1 MPATGL
7 HDIVETAVAAGSFST
22 LAAALKAA
30 GLVDALKG
38 PGPFTVFAPNDDAFA
53 KLPAGTVD
61 GLLKDIPK
69 LTAILRYH
77 VVSGMYA
84 SSDVKA
90 KTVLKTLQGETVTLE
105 PSHNAVKVNDATVI
119 QPDVR
124 ASNGIIHVIDRVIV
138 PA

>member
-7 HDIVETAVAAGSFST
+7 HDIVETAVGAGSFST
-22 LAAALKAA
+22 LTAALKAA

-53 KLPAGTVD
+53 QLPAGTLD
-61 GLLKDIPK
+61 SLLKDIPK

-77 VVSGMYA
+77 VVSGSYA

-105 PSHNAVKVNDATVI
+105 PSNNTVKVNDATVI

-124 ASNGIIHVIDRVIV
+124 ASNGIIHVIDRVV
-138 PA
+138 LPA